1 MSRVLRSALASSLGA
16 AVAGCAIFP
25 ASVQNPSEEQ
35 QRADDPALHTY
46 QGVRPIATSQA
57 ALATQ
62 FDAYV
67 GVWRKNEH
75 DLAIQLDAGDAF
87 QFASLVWSAY
97 KTATG
102 HLHDAKWGVAAAG
115 GVSLLTDRFQVQ
127 NQAHTYSNAADAMAC
142 LRTSVQALP
151 PNFWAIYDTNSLT
164 IDQETLTAYLVSD
177 GSDTQEKAQQAYETI
192 VGLYPNINEH
202 MSEVE
207 GRLRGSLENTRVNV
221 PNSDDILKA
230 TQKQVA
236 VQSAAPAS
244 AAALTTA
251 FVARSNALVV
261 LQQYLST
268 VNAAQ
273 NVALNAQTA
282 AQVAD
287 KNFLDTASAI
297 TSNLLQQVDVPA
309 VKGDVPLAMLD
320 DGATAGRGAKLDDQA
335 AADQVHISQAVL
347 TTILNTFVTTLRN
360 LPVGGSPQ
368 IPTKLA
374 NVVPTQDVQTLFQ
387 AQAESARL
395 KQGAYTAQQNLLTA
409 RKNLAAQV
417 ATTQLKGSDIAAA
430 AAATAAGS
438 PDPAPLTKNAGDA
451 QKLAAISK
459 STYSNAIALP
469 SAMDTCLTK
478 IAAP

>member
-1 MSRVLRSALASSLGA
+1 MRQVLRSALAISLGA
-16 AVAGCAIFP
+16 AVAGCALFP
-25 ASVQNPSEEQ
+25 ANVQNPSEEQ
-35 QRADDPALHTY
+35 QRTDDPSLHTY
-46 QGVRPIATSQA
+46 QGVRPIATTQPE
-57 ALATQ
+57 LTRQ

-102 HLHDAKWGVAAAG
+102 HLHDAKWGIAAAG

-127 NQAHTYSNAADAMAC
+127 NQSHTYSNAADAMAC
-142 LRTSVQALP
+142 IRTSVQALP
-151 PNFWAIYDTNSLT
+151 PNFWALYDASALT
-164 IDQETLTAYLVSD
+164 IDQDTLTAYLVSD
-177 GSDTQEKAQQAYETI
+177 GRDTQEKAQQAYEAI
-192 VGLYPNINEH
+192 AGLYPNINGH

-207 GRLRGSLENTRVNV
+207 GRLRGSLENTRINV

-236 VQSAAPAS
+236 VQAAAPAS
-244 AAALTTA
+244 AAALTA
-251 FVARSNALVV
+251 ALVARSSALVG
-261 LQQYLST
+261 LQQSLST
-268 VNAAQ
+268 VNSAQ
-273 NVALNAQTA
+273 NVALNTQAA

-287 KNFLDTASAI
+287 KHFLDTASAI
-297 TSNLLQQVDVPA
+297 TSNLLQQVDVTA
-309 VKGDVPLAMLD
+309 VKGDMPLAMLD
-320 DGATAGRGAKLDDQA
+320 DGAVAGRGAKLDDKA
-335 AADQVHISQAVL
+335 AAAQVHISQDVL
-347 TTILNTFVTTLRN
+347 TTLLSTFVTTLRN

-368 IPTKLA
+368 VPTKLSGA
-374 NVVPTQDVQTLFQ
+374 VPAQDLQTLVL
-387 AQAESARL
+387 AQADSARL
-395 KQGAYTAQQNLLTA
+395 RQNSYNAQQYLLTA
-409 RKNLAAQV
+409 RNNLAAQV
-417 ATTQLKGSDIAAA
+417 ATAQLRGSDIEAAA
-430 AAATAAGS
+430 AAISAVN

-459 STYSNAIALP
+459 STYTNAIALP